1 MKSGGVWWHY
11 KDSGVYT
18 FVIINLYLIC
28 LFLFSLLLQRR
39 SELLSKSLSKCAY
52 KWSKMELESSNISLL
67 GFQNMP

>member
-1 MKSGGVWWHY
+1 MKSGGVLRHY
-11 KDSGVYT
+11 KDRAIHT

-39 SELLSKSLSKCAY
+39 SELLNKSLSKCAC